1 MTHFLKRAAVG
12 ALFAA
17 IAFATPAFA
26 QDVTV
31 GSLTLS
37 NLWARATPPK
47 APTGAGYLTI
57 VNHGSDADT
66 LTAVSTPASE
76 VSELHIM
83 EVKDGIMTMHPVAG
97 GIKIPAGETVTLA
110 PGGYHL
116 MFIKLKHDLKQG
128 DALPVTLTFEKA
140 GTVEVMLPIMPVGS
154 KGPADAMNTDGS
166 ATNMSGGQM
175 KMDNG
180 QTGQGK

>member
-1 MTHFLKRAAVG
+1 MTRFFTRAAMG
-12 ALFAA
+12 ALFA
-17 IAFATPAFA
+17 IVAFTAPAFA
-26 QDVTV
+26 GDVTV

-57 VNHGSDADT
+57 TNKGSQPDT
-66 LTAVSTPASE
+66 LTAVSTPASQ

-83 EVKDGIMTMHPVAG
+83 EVKDGVMTMHPVEG
-97 GIKIPAGETVTLA
+97 GIKIPAGATVKLA

-128 DALPVTLTFEKA
+128 ETLPVTLTFDKA

-154 KGPADAMNTDGS
+154 KGPAGAGGAMNMD
-166 ATNMSGGQM
+166 MKGGQM
-175 KMDNG
+175 
-180 QTGQGK
+180 GKDK